1 MIDRFGRGL
10 FTKIFG
16 RESLLYNSASLGRKE
31 MHIVHENI
39 KRSQKY
45 VNHILC
51 KFPKKTC
58 KYHPSQNKLMLF
70 YGTTDHLSFY
80 MIYVDFFGTL
90 QRYSIVYVDMHNC
103 FIYLDSNASLQK

>member
-16 RESLLYNSASLGRKE
+16 RESLLYNSASLGRRE
-31 MHIVHENI
+31 MHIVHNNI

-51 KFPKKTC
+51 KFLKKMC
-58 KYHPSQNKLMLF
+58 KYIPTQNKLMLF
-70 YGTTDHLSFY
+70 YDHLSFY
-80 MIYVDFFGTL
+80 MIYVNFFGTL
-90 QRYSIVYVDMHNC
+90 
-103 FIYLDSNASLQK
+103 

>member
-16 RESLLYNSASLGRKE
+16 RESFLYNSASLGRKE
-31 MHIVHENI
+31 MHIVHDNI

-51 KFPKKTC
+51 KFLKKTC

-90 QRYSIVYVDMHNC
+90 LFMSTCTIGLYS
-103 FIYLDSNASLQK
+103 